1 MAHRGWGRLVSRS
14 SRIAAASIRP
24 PAFHSAAQDL
34 LRGSYPARNFRIAEK
49 KVADFKQAAV
59 SKALVALRAAEN
71 VSNTAWNSIAGTLQ
85 PVARRIENLDSGYKE
100 AMALRL
106 EAFCRRNRLILL
118 AALGSGM
125 SIVLWKVIINISE
138 LLVGLSKFSFQF
150 GLLALTTSSVVCAGL
165 ALRTRHTINPETVY
179 GIVMRKLQSSAGFME
194 VMGHPVVG
202 GKVRAYFT
210 SGGDL
215 KLQDLRPRLSCKR
228 CFIVFPVQ
236 GYERR
241 GMVSSEVIK
250 EGGQYHVKLLAA
262 DIPMDTSD
270 ERLYVVG
277 DDRDFEASQG
287 PYFELRDPIF
297 KAIAAEREFDV
308 LDEIEASQ
316 QRKRFLAKLDSTIK
330 RVQRWAKRSTEL
342 LKR

>member
-125 SIVLWKVIINISE
+125 SIVLWK
-138 LLVGLSKFSFQF
+138 F
-150 GLLALTTSSVVCAGL
+150 GLLVLTTSSVVCAGL

-330 RVQRWAKRSTEL
+330 RGQRWAKRSAEL